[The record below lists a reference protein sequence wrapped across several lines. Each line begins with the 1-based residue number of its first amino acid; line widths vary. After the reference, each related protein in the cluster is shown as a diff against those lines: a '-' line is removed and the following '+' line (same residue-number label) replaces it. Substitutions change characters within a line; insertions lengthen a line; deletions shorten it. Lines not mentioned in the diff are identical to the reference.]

1 VHKFLPIFFG
11 IFLFRFLVN
20 FISKKNHG
28 ICDGIFLVENIFDKM
43 AKIRHPKK
51 SLIVVNRNQKGKK

>member
-1 VHKFLPIFFG
+1 
-11 IFLFRFLVN
+11 VN